1 MTPTAQADDAKGM
14 TDPNNCAACD
24 HKRYPDG
31 GHCYMFRHAPEWEC
45 QQHTA
50 RRPFTMSLFEV
61 ARMAAA
67 LHPDG
72 GNPR

>member
-1 MTPTAQADDAKGM
+1 M
-14 TDPNNCAACD
+14 NNCATCD

-61 ARMAAA
+61 ARMVAEVSEAQVRDQDS
-67 LHPDG
+67 LFGCLPEEKK
-72 GNPR
+72 P